1 MAEHSGQLVNHSGIG
16 APLGMNH
23 VTTRNY
29 TNTFESL
36 YLIHSLQP
44 WYTNKIKRII
54 KTPKLHFL
62 DAGLLAALRDVS
74 PERVKS
80 DRTVFGPILETFI
93 FGEILKLASWSEE
106 RYQFF
111 HFRDKQRNEVDVVLE
126 DRRGRVIGIEVKA
139 SATVTSADFSGMRR
153 LAEACGDR
161 FAFGMV
167 LYDHD
172 QIVPFGERMIA
183 APLSCLW

>member
-1 MAEHSGQLVNHSGIG
+1 MRKSR
-16 APLGMNH
+16 LG
-23 VTTRNY
+23 
-29 TNTFESL
+29 EE
-36 YLIHSLQP
+36 
-44 WYTNKIKRII
+44 RII
-54 KTPKLHFL
+54 GPVMASHPSPMAHWHQSDFNWSPK
-62 DAGLLAALRDVS
+62 
-74 PERVKS
+74 
-80 DRTVFGPILETFI
+80 
-93 FGEILKLASWSEE
+93 
-106 RYQFF
+106 
-111 HFRDKQRNEVDVVLE
+111 
-126 DRRGRVIGIEVKA
+126 IGIEVKA